1 MPSLNCRNGIR
12 KFWRFTKLKLL
23 SSVWFWLGVLGVSVV
38 TYGVFDAL
46 NTQEEKSVSGV
57 DIQNV
62 QEQTQVEINET
73 TKEADSSASKVEL
86 KPSAEKNVEKE
97 VSTPED
103 TEVIPVE
110 VFLDTARVDVD
121 GLVTLAGRAE
131 PGATIEVLVGEIL
144 IGTISVGKD
153 GSFASIFELSSSE
166 EIRVVVL
173 RTDKGD
179 DFVYADQS
187 LVILPSQ
194 IAKKALEEDLQLPDE
209 VASLEPSGETASVGS
224 VQMKGSVE
232 SQEVETDKSDEKL
245 TSENNVQPE
254 VVENPE
260 IELNEAEI
268 LEEDQAATSSSKQ
281 KEVKVSDGLD
291 KEETVQV
298 DPSQLESQETQAE
311 LESQETQAEL
321 QEALEKSE
329 ILENKAGIPES
340 DSDVSVSDN
349 AADISNPTMD
359 SSKSQPK
366 VVVADSDGVRVLQDD
381 QGAKDQL
388 ALDSIAYDPSGN
400 VTLSGRSNPD
410 GLVRFYV
417 NNEAI
422 SAAKTDDS
430 GYWETDLSD
439 VIPGTYTLRI
449 DELGSRGDVVSRLES
464 PFKREDRQKLAAL
477 IAPSSSPV
485 RINIVTVQPG
495 NTLWAIARKRYG
507 DGLLYVRVFEANRDK
522 IKDPDLIYPGQLFDL
537 PDLN

>member
-1 MPSLNCRNGIR
+1 MNLI
-12 KFWRFTKLKLL
+12 
-23 SSVWFWLGVLGVSVV
+23 SSIWFWLGLLGVSVV

-46 NTQEEKSVSGV
+46 NTQKEKSVSGV

-62 QEQTQVEINET
+62 QVQTQVEINEA
-73 TKEADSSASKVEL
+73 TKEADSSTSKVEL
-86 KPSAEKNVEKE
+86 NPSAEEDVEE
-97 VSTPED
+97 TESAPED
-103 TEVIPVE
+103 AGVIPVE
-110 VFLDTARVDVD
+110 VFLDTARVDAD

-131 PGATIEVLVGEIL
+131 PGATIEVLVGETL
-144 IGTISVGKD
+144 IGTISVGQD

-173 RTDKGD
+173 RTENGD

-194 IAKKALEEDLQLPDE
+194 IVKKALEENLQLPDE
-209 VASLEPSGETASVGS
+209 VASLEPSGEVMSVGS
-224 VQMKGSVE
+224 LEMKGSVE
-232 SQEVETDKSDEKL
+232 SQEAETAKDDEKL
-245 TSENNVQPE
+245 TSETKVQPE
-254 VVENPE
+254 AVEKPE
-260 IELNEAEI
+260 IDVTEPEI
-268 LEEDQAATSSSKQ
+268 LEEDQ
-281 KEVKVSDGLD
+281 
-291 KEETVQV
+291 EETGQV
-298 DPSQLESQETQAE
+298 DPSQLEEQETQ
-311 LESQETQAEL
+311 LEP
-321 QEALEKSE
+321 QEASEKSE
-329 ILENKAGIPES
+329 LSEKKANISES
-340 DSDVSVSDN
+340 DTDVNFSDN
-349 AADISNPTMD
+349 ESEISNSTTN
-359 SSKSQPK
+359 SSTSQPK
-366 VVVADSDGVRVLQDD
+366 VVVADSDGIKVLQDD

-388 ALDSIAYDPSGN
+388 ALDAIAYDPLGN

-422 SAAKTDDS
+422 SAAKTDDT

-449 DELGSRGDVVSRLES
+449 DELGLRGDVVSRLES

>member
-1 MPSLNCRNGIR
+1 LNLI
-12 KFWRFTKLKLL
+12 
-23 SSVWFWLGVLGVSVV
+23 SSIWFWLGLLGVSVV

-46 NTQEEKSVSGV
+46 NTQKEKSVSGV

-62 QEQTQVEINET
+62 QVQTQVEINEA
-73 TKEADSSASKVEL
+73 TKEADSSTSKVEL
-86 KPSAEKNVEKE
+86 NPSAEEDVEE
-97 VSTPED
+97 TESAPED
-103 TEVIPVE
+103 AGVIPVE
-110 VFLDTARVDVD
+110 VFLDTARVDAD

-131 PGATIEVLVGEIL
+131 PGATIEVLVGETL
-144 IGTISVGKD
+144 IGTISVGQD

-173 RTDKGD
+173 RTENGD

-194 IAKKALEEDLQLPDE
+194 IVKKALEENLQLPDE
-209 VASLEPSGETASVGS
+209 VASLEPSGEVMSVGS
-224 VQMKGSVE
+224 LEMKGSVE
-232 SQEVETDKSDEKL
+232 SQEAETAKDDEKL
-245 TSENNVQPE
+245 TSETKVQPE
-254 VVENPE
+254 AVEKPE
-260 IELNEAEI
+260 IDVTEAEI
-268 LEEDQAATSSSKQ
+268 LEEDQ
-281 KEVKVSDGLD
+281 
-291 KEETVQV
+291 EETGQV
-298 DPSQLESQETQAE
+298 DPSQLEEQETQ
-311 LESQETQAEL
+311 LEP
-321 QEALEKSE
+321 QEASEKSE
-329 ILENKAGIPES
+329 LSEKKANISES
-340 DSDVSVSDN
+340 DTDVNFSDN
-349 AADISNPTMD
+349 DSEISNSTTN
-359 SSKSQPK
+359 SSTSQPK
-366 VVVADSDGVRVLQDD
+366 VVVADSDGIKVLQDD

-388 ALDSIAYDPSGN
+388 ALDAIAYDPLGN

-422 SAAKTDDS
+422 SAAKTDDT

-449 DELGSRGDVVSRLES
+449 DELGLRGDVVSRLES

>member
-1 MPSLNCRNGIR
+1 MPSLNCRNGLR
-12 KFWRFTKLKLL
+12 KFWRYTKLNLI
-23 SSVWFWLGVLGVSVV
+23 SSIWFWLGLLGVSVV

-46 NTQEEKSVSGV
+46 NTQEEKSVLGV

-62 QEQTQVEINET
+62 QEQTQVEINEA
-73 TKEADSSASKVEL
+73 TKEADGFTSAIEL
-86 KPSAEKNVEKE
+86 NPTAEKDVEEKE
-97 VSTPED
+97 LTPED
-103 TEVIPVE
+103 AEVIPVE
-110 VFLDTARVDVD
+110 VFLDTARVGVD
-121 GLVTLAGRAE
+121 GLVTLAGRAA
-131 PGATIEVLVGEIL
+131 PGATIEVLVGETL

-166 EIRVVVL
+166 EIRIVVL
-173 RTDKGD
+173 RTDNGD

-194 IAKKALEEDLQLPDE
+194 IARKALNENLQLPDE
-209 VASLEPSGETASVGS
+209 VASLEPSGEIASVGS
-224 VQMKGSVE
+224 VQMKRSIE
-232 SQEVETDKSDEKL
+232 NQEEEGAKDDEKL
-245 TSENNVQPE
+245 TPETKVQHE
-254 VVENPE
+254 AVEKPE
-260 IELNEAEI
+260 IEVTEAEI
-268 LEEDQAATSSSKQ
+268 LEKDQ
-281 KEVKVSDGLD
+281 
-291 KEETVQV
+291 EESGQV
-298 DPSQLESQETQAE
+298 DPSQLEEQETQ
-311 LESQETQAEL
+311 LEL

-329 ILENKAGIPES
+329 LSENKANISES
-340 DSDVSVSDN
+340 DSDISVSDN
-349 AADISNPTMD
+349 DLEISNSTTN
-359 SSKSQPK
+359 SSTLQPK
-366 VVVADSDGVRVLQDD
+366 VVVADSDGVKVLQDD
-381 QGAKDQL
+381 QNAKDQL
-388 ALDSIAYDPSGN
+388 ALDSIAYDPLGN
-400 VTLSGRSNPD
+400 VILSGRSNPD

-422 SAAKTDDS
+422 SAAKTDDT

-449 DELGSRGDVVSRLES
+449 DELGSRGNVVSRLES
-464 PFKREDRQKLAAL
+464 PFKREDREKLAAL

>member
-1 MPSLNCRNGIR
+1 MN
-12 KFWRFTKLKLL
+12 LL
-23 SSVWFWLGVLGVSVV
+23 SSIWFWLGVLGVSVV

-46 NTQEEKSVSGV
+46 NTHEQKSLSGA
-57 DIQNV
+57 DIQII
-62 QEQTQVEINET
+62 QEQVQVEINET
-73 TKEADSSASKVEL
+73 SEEGDSSTSKVEL
-86 KPSAEKNVEKE
+86 SPPAENNVEIE
-97 VSTPED
+97 ESIPED

-131 PGATIEVLVGEIL
+131 PGATIEVRVGETL
-144 IGTISVGKD
+144 IGTISVGQD
-153 GSFASIFELSSSE
+153 GTFASIFELSASE
-166 EIRVVVL
+166 EIRVLVL
-173 RTDKGD
+173 RTAKGD
-179 DFVYADQS
+179 DFIYADES

-194 IAKKALEEDLQLPDE
+194 IAEAALNENLQLPDE
-209 VASLEPSGETASVGS
+209 VTSLESSGEIASVGS
-224 VQMKGSVE
+224 VQMDGSE
-232 SQEVETDKSDEKL
+232 ENQEEDTDKSDQKSTAETK
-245 TSENNVQPE
+245 VQPE
-254 VVENPE
+254 AVEKPE
-260 IELNEAEI
+260 IEVTEAEI
-268 LEEDQAATSSSKQ
+268 VEED
-281 KEVKVSDGLD
+281 
-291 KEETVQV
+291 
-298 DPSQLESQETQAE
+298 
-311 LESQETQAEL
+311 
-321 QEALEKSE
+321 EALTGQPEAVEKPKIEVTEAEIVEEDEAKTGQPEAVEKSE
-329 ILENKAGIPES
+329 LSGNKANISKS
-340 DSDVSVSDN
+340 DSDVRVSDN
-349 AADISNPTMD
+349 DLEISNSTTNK
-359 SSKSQPK
+359 STSQPK
-366 VVVADSDGVRVLQDD
+366 VVVADSDGVKVLQDD
-381 QGAKDQL
+381 QGATDQL
-388 ALDSIAYDPSGN
+388 ALDSIAYDPLGN

-422 SAAKTDDS
+422 SAAKTDDT

-464 PFKREDRQKLAAL
+464 PFKREEREKLAAL

>member
-1 MPSLNCRNGIR
+1 MNLI
-12 KFWRFTKLKLL
+12 
-23 SSVWFWLGVLGVSVV
+23 SSIWFWLGLLGVSVV

-46 NTQEEKSVSGV
+46 NTQKEKSVSGV

-62 QEQTQVEINET
+62 QVQTQAEINEA
-73 TKEADSSASKVEL
+73 TKEADSSTSKVEL
-86 KPSAEKNVEKE
+86 NPSAEEDVEE
-97 VSTPED
+97 TESAPED
-103 TEVIPVE
+103 AGVIPVE
-110 VFLDTARVDVD
+110 VFLDTARVDAD

-131 PGATIEVLVGEIL
+131 PGATIEVLVGETL
-144 IGTISVGKD
+144 IGTISVGQD

-173 RTDKGD
+173 RTENGD

-194 IAKKALEEDLQLPDE
+194 IVKKALEENLQPPDE
-209 VASLEPSGETASVGS
+209 VASLEPSGEVMSVGS
-224 VQMKGSVE
+224 LEMKGSVE
-232 SQEVETDKSDEKL
+232 SQEAETAKDDEKL
-245 TSENNVQPE
+245 TSETKVQPE
-254 VVENPE
+254 AVEKPE
-260 IELNEAEI
+260 IDVTEAEI
-268 LEEDQAATSSSKQ
+268 LEEDQ
-281 KEVKVSDGLD
+281 
-291 KEETVQV
+291 EETGQV
-298 DPSQLESQETQAE
+298 DPSQLEEQETQ
-311 LESQETQAEL
+311 LEP
-321 QEALEKSE
+321 QEASEKSE
-329 ILENKAGIPES
+329 LSEKKANISES
-340 DSDVSVSDN
+340 DTDVNFSDN
-349 AADISNPTMD
+349 DSEISNSTTN
-359 SSKSQPK
+359 SSTSQPK
-366 VVVADSDGVRVLQDD
+366 VVVADSDGIKVLQDD

-388 ALDSIAYDPSGN
+388 ALDAIAYDPLGN

-422 SAAKTDDS
+422 SAAKTDDT

-449 DELGSRGDVVSRLES
+449 DELGLRGDVVSRLES

>member
-1 MPSLNCRNGIR
+1 MNLI
-12 KFWRFTKLKLL
+12 
-23 SSVWFWLGVLGVSVV
+23 SSIWFWLGLLGVSVV

-46 NTQEEKSVSGV
+46 NTQEEKSVLGV

-62 QEQTQVEINET
+62 QEQTQVEINEA
-73 TKEADSSASKVEL
+73 TKEADSSTSAVEL
-86 KPSAEKNVEKE
+86 NPSAEKDVEEKE
-97 VSTPED
+97 STPED
-103 TEVIPVE
+103 AEVITVE

-131 PGATIEVLVGEIL
+131 PGATIEVLVGETL
-144 IGTISVGKD
+144 IGTISVGQD

-166 EIRVVVL
+166 EIRIVVL
-173 RTDKGD
+173 RTDNGD

-194 IAKKALEEDLQLPDE
+194 IARKALNENLQLPDE
-209 VASLEPSGETASVGS
+209 VASLEPSGEIASVGS
-224 VQMKGSVE
+224 VQMKRSVE
-232 SQEVETDKSDEKL
+232 NQEEEGAKDDEKL
-245 TSENNVQPE
+245 TPETKVQHE
-254 VVENPE
+254 AVEKPE
-260 IELNEAEI
+260 IEVTEAEI
-268 LEEDQAATSSSKQ
+268 LEKDQ
-281 KEVKVSDGLD
+281 
-291 KEETVQV
+291 EETGQV
-298 DPSQLESQETQAE
+298 DPSQLEEQETQ
-311 LESQETQAEL
+311 LEL

-329 ILENKAGIPES
+329 LSENKANISES

-349 AADISNPTMD
+349 DLEISNSTTN
-359 SSKSQPK
+359 SSTLQPK
-366 VVVADSDGVRVLQDD
+366 VVVADSDGVKVLQDD
-381 QGAKDQL
+381 QNANDRL
-388 ALDSIAYDPSGN
+388 ALDSIAYDPLGN
-400 VTLSGRSNPD
+400 VILSGRSNPD

-422 SAAKTDDS
+422 SAAKTDDT

-449 DELGSRGDVVSRLES
+449 DELGSRGNVVSRLES
-464 PFKREDRQKLAAL
+464 PFKREDREKLAAL

>member
-1 MPSLNCRNGIR
+1 MNLI
-12 KFWRFTKLKLL
+12 
-23 SSVWFWLGVLGVSVV
+23 SSIWFWLGLLGVSVV

-46 NTQEEKSVSGV
+46 NTQKEKSVSGV

-62 QEQTQVEINET
+62 QVQTQVEINEA
-73 TKEADSSASKVEL
+73 TKEADSSTSKVEL
-86 KPSAEKNVEKE
+86 NPSAEEDVEE
-97 VSTPED
+97 TESAPED
-103 TEVIPVE
+103 AGVIPVE

-131 PGATIEVLVGEIL
+131 PGATIEVLVGETL
-144 IGTISVGKD
+144 IGTISVGQD

-173 RTDKGD
+173 RTDNGD

-194 IAKKALEEDLQLPDE
+194 IVKKALEENLQLPDE
-209 VASLEPSGETASVGS
+209 VASLEPSGEVMSVGS
-224 VQMKGSVE
+224 LEMKGSVE
-232 SQEVETDKSDEKL
+232 SQEAETAKDDEKL
-245 TSENNVQPE
+245 TSETKVQPE
-254 VVENPE
+254 AVEKPE
-260 IELNEAEI
+260 IDVTEAEI
-268 LEEDQAATSSSKQ
+268 LEEDQ
-281 KEVKVSDGLD
+281 
-291 KEETVQV
+291 EETGQV
-298 DPSQLESQETQAE
+298 DPSQLEEQETQ
-311 LESQETQAEL
+311 LEP
-321 QEALEKSE
+321 QEASEKSE
-329 ILENKAGIPES
+329 LSEKKANISES
-340 DSDVSVSDN
+340 DTDVNFSDN
-349 AADISNPTMD
+349 DSEISNSTTN
-359 SSKSQPK
+359 SSTSQPK
-366 VVVADSDGVRVLQDD
+366 VVVADSDGIKVLQDD

-388 ALDSIAYDPSGN
+388 ALDAIAYDPLGN

-422 SAAKTDDS
+422 SAAKTDDT

>member
-1 MPSLNCRNGIR
+1 MNLI
-12 KFWRFTKLKLL
+12 
-23 SSVWFWLGVLGVSVV
+23 SSIWFWLGLLGVGVV

-46 NTQEEKSVSGV
+46 NMQEEKSVLGV

-62 QEQTQVEINET
+62 QEQTQVEINEA
-73 TKEADSSASKVEL
+73 TKEADSSASAVEL
-86 KPSAEKNVEKE
+86 NSSAEKDVEEKE
-97 VSTPED
+97 STPED
-103 TEVIPVE
+103 AEVITVE

-131 PGATIEVLVGEIL
+131 PGATIEVLVGETL
-144 IGTISVGKD
+144 IGTISVGQD

-166 EIRVVVL
+166 EIRIVVL
-173 RTDKGD
+173 RTGNGD

-194 IAKKALEEDLQLPDE
+194 ISRKALNENLQLPDE
-209 VASLEPSGETASVGS
+209 VASLEPSGEIASVGS
-224 VQMKGSVE
+224 VQIKGSVE
-232 SQEVETDKSDEKL
+232 NQEEEGAKDDEKL
-245 TSENNVQPE
+245 TPETKVQHE
-254 VVENPE
+254 AVEKPE
-260 IELNEAEI
+260 IEVTEAEI
-268 LEEDQAATSSSKQ
+268 LEKDQ
-281 KEVKVSDGLD
+281 
-291 KEETVQV
+291 EETGQV
-298 DPSQLESQETQAE
+298 NPSQLEGQETQ
-311 LESQETQAEL
+311 LEL

-329 ILENKAGIPES
+329 LSENKANISES

-349 AADISNPTMD
+349 DLEISNSTTN
-359 SSKSQPK
+359 SSTLQPK
-366 VVVADSDGVRVLQDD
+366 VVVADSDGVKVLQDE
-381 QGAKDQL
+381 QNAKDQL
-388 ALDSIAYDPSGN
+388 ALDSIAYDPLGN
-400 VTLSGRSNPD
+400 VILSGRSNPD

-422 SAAKTDDS
+422 SAAKTDDT

-449 DELGSRGDVVSRLES
+449 DELGSRGNVVSRLES
-464 PFKREDRQKLAAL
+464 PFKREDREKLAAL

>member
-1 MPSLNCRNGIR
+1 MNLI
-12 KFWRFTKLKLL
+12 
-23 SSVWFWLGVLGVSVV
+23 SSIWFWLGLLGVSVV

-46 NTQEEKSVSGV
+46 NTQKEKSVSGV

-62 QEQTQVEINET
+62 QVQTQVEINEA
-73 TKEADSSASKVEL
+73 TKEADSSTSKVEL
-86 KPSAEKNVEKE
+86 NPSAEEDVEE
-97 VSTPED
+97 TESAPED
-103 TEVIPVE
+103 AGVIPVE

-131 PGATIEVLVGEIL
+131 PGATIEVLVGETL
-144 IGTISVGKD
+144 IGTISVGQD

-166 EIRVVVL
+166 EIRIVVL
-173 RTDKGD
+173 RTDNGD

-194 IAKKALEEDLQLPDE
+194 IVKKALEENLQLPDE
-209 VASLEPSGETASVGS
+209 VASLEPSGEVMSVGS
-224 VQMKGSVE
+224 LEMKGSVE
-232 SQEVETDKSDEKL
+232 SQEAETAKDDEKL
-245 TSENNVQPE
+245 TSETKVQPE
-254 VVENPE
+254 AVEKPE
-260 IELNEAEI
+260 IDVTEAEI
-268 LEEDQAATSSSKQ
+268 LEEDQ
-281 KEVKVSDGLD
+281 
-291 KEETVQV
+291 EETGQV
-298 DPSQLESQETQAE
+298 DPSQLEEQETQ
-311 LESQETQAEL
+311 LEP
-321 QEALEKSE
+321 QEASEKSE
-329 ILENKAGIPES
+329 LSEKKANISES
-340 DSDVSVSDN
+340 DTDVNFSDN
-349 AADISNPTMD
+349 DLEISNSTTN
-359 SSKSQPK
+359 SSTSQPK
-366 VVVADSDGVRVLQDD
+366 VVVADSDGIKVLQDD

-388 ALDSIAYDPSGN
+388 ALDAIAYDPLGN

-422 SAAKTDDS
+422 SAAKTDDT

>member
-1 MPSLNCRNGIR
+1 MPSLNCRNGLR
-12 KFWRFTKLKLL
+12 KFWRYTKLNLI
-23 SSVWFWLGVLGVSVV
+23 SSIWFWLGLLGVSVV

-46 NTQEEKSVSGV
+46 NTQEEKSVLGG

-62 QEQTQVEINET
+62 QEQTQVEINEA
-73 TKEADSSASKVEL
+73 TKEADSSKSAVEL
-86 KPSAEKNVEKE
+86 NPSAEKDVEEKE
-97 VSTPED
+97 STPED
-103 TEVIPVE
+103 AEVITVE

-121 GLVTLAGRAE
+121 GFVTLAGRAE
-131 PGATIEVLVGEIL
+131 PEATIEVLVGEIL

-166 EIRVVVL
+166 EIRIVVL
-173 RTDKGD
+173 RTDNGD

-194 IAKKALEEDLQLPDE
+194 IARKALNENLQLPDE
-209 VASLEPSGETASVGS
+209 VESLESSGEIASVGS
-224 VQMKGSVE
+224 IQMKGSVE
-232 SQEVETDKSDEKL
+232 NQEEEGAKDDEKL
-245 TSENNVQPE
+245 TPETKVQHE
-254 VVENPE
+254 AVEKPE
-260 IELNEAEI
+260 IEVTEAEI
-268 LEEDQAATSSSKQ
+268 LEKDQEDS
-281 KEVKVSDGLD
+281 G
-291 KEETVQV
+291 QV
-298 DPSQLESQETQAE
+298 DPSQLEEQETQ
-311 LESQETQAEL
+311 LEL

-329 ILENKAGIPES
+329 LSENKANISES

-349 AADISNPTMD
+349 DLEISNSTTN
-359 SSKSQPK
+359 SSTLQPK
-366 VVVADSDGVRVLQDD
+366 VVVADSDGVKVLQDE
-381 QGAKDQL
+381 QNAKDQL
-388 ALDSIAYDPSGN
+388 ALDSIAYDPLGN
-400 VTLSGRSNPD
+400 VILSGRSNPD

-422 SAAKTDDS
+422 SAAKTDDT
-430 GYWETDLSD
+430 GYWETDLSG

-449 DELGSRGDVVSRLES
+449 DELGSRGNVVSRLES
-464 PFKREDRQKLAAL
+464 PFKREDREKLAAL

>member
-1 MPSLNCRNGIR
+1 MR
-12 KFWRFTKLKLL
+12 
-23 SSVWFWLGVLGVSVV
+23 
-38 TYGVFDAL
+38 A
-46 NTQEEKSVSGV
+46 
-57 DIQNV
+57 
-62 QEQTQVEINET
+62 
-73 TKEADSSASKVEL
+73 TKEADSSTSKVEL
-86 KPSAEKNVEKE
+86 NPSAEKDVEKE
-97 VSTPED
+97 ESTPED
-103 TEVIPVE
+103 AEVIPVE

-144 IGTISVGKD
+144 IGTISVGQD

-173 RTDKGD
+173 RTDNGD

-194 IAKKALEEDLQLPDE
+194 IAKKALEENLQLPDE
-209 VASLEPSGETASVGS
+209 VASLEPSGEVMSVGS
-224 VQMKGSVE
+224 LQMKGSVE
-232 SQEVETDKSDEKL
+232 SQEVETAKDDEKL
-245 TSENNVQPE
+245 TSETKVQPE
-254 VVENPE
+254 AVEKPE
-260 IELNEAEI
+260 IDVTEAEI
-268 LEEDQAATSSSKQ
+268 LEEDQ
-281 KEVKVSDGLD
+281 
-291 KEETVQV
+291 EETGQV
-298 DPSQLESQETQAE
+298 DPSQLEEQETQ
-311 LESQETQAEL
+311 LEP
-321 QEALEKSE
+321 QEASEKSE
-329 ILENKAGIPES
+329 LSENKANISES
-340 DSDVSVSDN
+340 DTDVNFSDN
-349 AADISNPTMD
+349 DSEISNSTTN
-359 SSKSQPK
+359 SSTSQPK
-366 VVVADSDGVRVLQDD
+366 VVVADSDGIKVLQDD

-388 ALDSIAYDPSGN
+388 ALDAIAYDPLGN

-422 SAAKTDDS
+422 SAAKTDDT

-449 DELGSRGDVVSRLES
+449 DELGLRGDVVSRLES

>member
-1 MPSLNCRNGIR
+1 MPSLNCRNGLR
-12 KFWRFTKLKLL
+12 KFWRYTKLNLI
-23 SSVWFWLGVLGVSVV
+23 SSIWFWLGLLGVSVV

-46 NTQEEKSVSGV
+46 NTQKEKSVSGV

-62 QEQTQVEINET
+62 QVQTQVEINEA
-73 TKEADSSASKVEL
+73 TKEADSSTSKVEL
-86 KPSAEKNVEKE
+86 NPSAEEDVEE
-97 VSTPED
+97 TESAPED
-103 TEVIPVE
+103 AGVIPVE
-110 VFLDTARVDVD
+110 VFLDTARVDAD

-131 PGATIEVLVGEIL
+131 PGATIEVLVGETL
-144 IGTISVGKD
+144 IGTISVGQD

-173 RTDKGD
+173 RTDNGD

-194 IAKKALEEDLQLPDE
+194 IVKKALEENLQLPDE
-209 VASLEPSGETASVGS
+209 VASLEPSGEVMSVGS
-224 VQMKGSVE
+224 LEMKGSVE
-232 SQEVETDKSDEKL
+232 SQEAETAKDDEKL
-245 TSENNVQPE
+245 TSETKVQPE
-254 VVENPE
+254 AVEKPE
-260 IELNEAEI
+260 IDVTEAEI
-268 LEEDQAATSSSKQ
+268 LEEDQ
-281 KEVKVSDGLD
+281 
-291 KEETVQV
+291 EETGQV
-298 DPSQLESQETQAE
+298 DPSQLEEQETQ
-311 LESQETQAEL
+311 LEP
-321 QEALEKSE
+321 QEASEKSE
-329 ILENKAGIPES
+329 LSEKKANISES
-340 DSDVSVSDN
+340 DTDVNFSDN
-349 AADISNPTMD
+349 DSEISNSTTN
-359 SSKSQPK
+359 SSTSQPK
-366 VVVADSDGVRVLQDD
+366 VVVADSDGIKVLQDD

-388 ALDSIAYDPSGN
+388 ALDAIAYDPLGN

-422 SAAKTDDS
+422 SAAKTDDT

-449 DELGSRGDVVSRLES
+449 DELGLRGDVVSRLES

>member
-1 MPSLNCRNGIR
+1 MNLI
-12 KFWRFTKLKLL
+12 
-23 SSVWFWLGVLGVSVV
+23 SSIWFWLGVLGVSVV

-62 QEQTQVEINET
+62 QERTQVEINEM

-97 VSTPED
+97 ESTPED

-131 PGATIEVLVGEIL
+131 PGATIEVLVGETL
-144 IGTISVGKD
+144 IGTISVGQD

-173 RTDKGD
+173 RTENGD

-194 IAKKALEEDLQLPDE
+194 IVKKALEENLQLPDE
-209 VASLEPSGETASVGS
+209 VASLEPSGEVMSVGS
-224 VQMKGSVE
+224 LEMKGSVE
-232 SQEVETDKSDEKL
+232 SQEAETAKDDEKL
-245 TSENNVQPE
+245 TSETKVQPE
-254 VVENPE
+254 VVEKPE
-260 IELNEAEI
+260 IDVTEAEI
-268 LEEDQAATSSSKQ
+268 LEEDQ
-281 KEVKVSDGLD
+281 
-291 KEETVQV
+291 EETGQV
-298 DPSQLESQETQAE
+298 DPSQLEEQETQ
-311 LESQETQAEL
+311 LEP
-321 QEALEKSE
+321 QEASEKSE
-329 ILENKAGIPES
+329 LSENKANISES
-340 DSDVSVSDN
+340 DTDVNVSDN
-349 AADISNPTMD
+349 DLEISNSTTN
-359 SSKSQPK
+359 SSTSQPK
-366 VVVADSDGVRVLQDD
+366 VVVADSDGIKVLQDD

-388 ALDSIAYDPSGN
+388 ALDAIAYDPLGN

-422 SAAKTDDS
+422 SAAKTDDT

-449 DELGSRGDVVSRLES
+449 DELGLRGDVVSRLES

>member
-1 MPSLNCRNGIR
+1 M
-12 KFWRFTKLKLL
+12 KLL

-62 QEQTQVEINET
+62 QERTQVEINET

-97 VSTPED
+97 ESTPED

-254 VVENPE
+254 PVENPE

-268 LEEDQAATSSSKQ
+268 LEEDQAETSSSKQ

-298 DPSQLESQETQAE
+298 DPSQLG
-311 LESQETQAEL
+311 SQETQAEL

-329 ILENKAGIPES
+329 ILENKAVIPES

-359 SSKSQPK
+359 SS
-366 VVVADSDGVRVLQDD
+366 DGVRVLQDH

-417 NNEAI
+417 NNEAV

>member
-1 MPSLNCRNGIR
+1 MEIYKLNLI
-12 KFWRFTKLKLL
+12 
-23 SSVWFWLGVLGVSVV
+23 SSIWFWLGLLGVSVV

-46 NTQEEKSVSGV
+46 NTQKEKSVSGV

-62 QEQTQVEINET
+62 QVQTQVEINEA
-73 TKEADSSASKVEL
+73 TKEADSSTSKVEL
-86 KPSAEKNVEKE
+86 NPSAEEDVEE
-97 VSTPED
+97 TESAPED
-103 TEVIPVE
+103 AGVIPVE
-110 VFLDTARVDVD
+110 VFLDTARVDAD

-131 PGATIEVLVGEIL
+131 PGATIEVLVGETL
-144 IGTISVGKD
+144 IGTISVGQD

-173 RTDKGD
+173 RTENGD

-194 IAKKALEEDLQLPDE
+194 IVKKALEENLQLPDE
-209 VASLEPSGETASVGS
+209 VASLEPSGEVMSVGS
-224 VQMKGSVE
+224 LEMKGSVE
-232 SQEVETDKSDEKL
+232 SQEAETAKDDEKL
-245 TSENNVQPE
+245 TSETKVQPE
-254 VVENPE
+254 AVEKPE
-260 IELNEAEI
+260 IDVTEAEI
-268 LEEDQAATSSSKQ
+268 LEEDQ
-281 KEVKVSDGLD
+281 
-291 KEETVQV
+291 EETGQV
-298 DPSQLESQETQAE
+298 DPSQLEEQETQ
-311 LESQETQAEL
+311 LEP
-321 QEALEKSE
+321 QEASEKSE
-329 ILENKAGIPES
+329 LSEKKANISES
-340 DSDVSVSDN
+340 DTDVNFSDN
-349 AADISNPTMD
+349 DSEISNSTTN
-359 SSKSQPK
+359 SSTSQPK
-366 VVVADSDGVRVLQDD
+366 VVVADSDGIKVLQDD

-388 ALDSIAYDPSGN
+388 ALDAIAYDPLGN

-422 SAAKTDDS
+422 SAAKTDDT

-449 DELGSRGDVVSRLES
+449 DELGLRGDVVSRLES

>member
-1 MPSLNCRNGIR
+1 MNLI
-12 KFWRFTKLKLL
+12 
-23 SSVWFWLGVLGVSVV
+23 SSIWFWLGLLGVSVV

-46 NTQEEKSVSGV
+46 NTQKEKSVSGV

-62 QEQTQVEINET
+62 QVQTQAEINEA
-73 TKEADSSASKVEL
+73 TKEADSSTSKVEL
-86 KPSAEKNVEKE
+86 NPSAEEDVEE
-97 VSTPED
+97 TEPAPED
-103 TEVIPVE
+103 AGVIPVE
-110 VFLDTARVDVD
+110 VFLDTARVDAD

-131 PGATIEVLVGEIL
+131 PGATIEVLVGETL
-144 IGTISVGKD
+144 IGTVSVGQD

-173 RTDKGD
+173 RTENGD

-194 IAKKALEEDLQLPDE
+194 IVKKALEENLQLPDE
-209 VASLEPSGETASVGS
+209 VASLEPSGKVMSVGS
-224 VQMKGSVE
+224 LEMKGSVE
-232 SQEVETDKSDEKL
+232 SQEAETAKDDEKL
-245 TSENNVQPE
+245 TSETKVQPE
-254 VVENPE
+254 AVEKPE
-260 IELNEAEI
+260 IDVTEAEI
-268 LEEDQAATSSSKQ
+268 LEEDQ
-281 KEVKVSDGLD
+281 
-291 KEETVQV
+291 EETGQV
-298 DPSQLESQETQAE
+298 DPSQLEEQETQ
-311 LESQETQAEL
+311 LEP
-321 QEALEKSE
+321 QEASEKSE
-329 ILENKAGIPES
+329 LSEKKANISES
-340 DSDVSVSDN
+340 DTDVNFSDN
-349 AADISNPTMD
+349 DSEISNSTTN
-359 SSKSQPK
+359 SSTSQPK
-366 VVVADSDGVRVLQDD
+366 VVVADSDGIKVLQDD

-388 ALDSIAYDPSGN
+388 ALDAIAYDPLGN

-422 SAAKTDDS
+422 SAAKTDDT

>member
-1 MPSLNCRNGIR
+1 MNLI
-12 KFWRFTKLKLL
+12 
-23 SSVWFWLGVLGVSVV
+23 SSIWFWLGLLGVSVV

-46 NTQEEKSVSGV
+46 NTQKEKSVSGV

-62 QEQTQVEINET
+62 QVQTQVEINEA
-73 TKEADSSASKVEL
+73 TKEADSSTSKVEL
-86 KPSAEKNVEKE
+86 NPSAEEDVEE
-97 VSTPED
+97 TESAPED
-103 TEVIPVE
+103 AGVIPVE
-110 VFLDTARVDVD
+110 VFLDTARVDAD

-131 PGATIEVLVGEIL
+131 PGVTIEVLVGETL
-144 IGTISVGKD
+144 IGTISVGQD

-173 RTDKGD
+173 RTENGD

-194 IAKKALEEDLQLPDE
+194 IVKKALEENLELPDE
-209 VASLEPSGETASVGS
+209 VASLEPSGEVMSVGS
-224 VQMKGSVE
+224 LEMKGSVE
-232 SQEVETDKSDEKL
+232 SQEAETAKDDEKL
-245 TSENNVQPE
+245 TSETKVQPE
-254 VVENPE
+254 AVEKPE
-260 IELNEAEI
+260 IDVTEAEI
-268 LEEDQAATSSSKQ
+268 LEEDQ
-281 KEVKVSDGLD
+281 
-291 KEETVQV
+291 EETGQV
-298 DPSQLESQETQAE
+298 DPSQLEEQETQ
-311 LESQETQAEL
+311 LEP
-321 QEALEKSE
+321 QEASEKSE
-329 ILENKAGIPES
+329 LSEKKANISES
-340 DSDVSVSDN
+340 DTDVNFSDN
-349 AADISNPTMD
+349 DSEISNSTTN
-359 SSKSQPK
+359 SSTSQPK
-366 VVVADSDGVRVLQDD
+366 VVVADSDGIKVLQDD

-388 ALDSIAYDPSGN
+388 ALDAIAYDPLGN

-422 SAAKTDDS
+422 SAAKTDDT

-449 DELGSRGDVVSRLES
+449 DELGLRGDVVSRLES

>member
-1 MPSLNCRNGIR
+1 MPSLNCRNGLR
-12 KFWRFTKLKLL
+12 KFWRYTKLNLI
-23 SSVWFWLGVLGVSVV
+23 SSIWFWLGLLGVSVV

-46 NTQEEKSVSGV
+46 NTQKEKSVSGV

-62 QEQTQVEINET
+62 QVQTRAEINEA
-73 TKEADSSASKVEL
+73 TKEADSSTSKVEL
-86 KPSAEKNVEKE
+86 NPSAEEDVEE
-97 VSTPED
+97 TESAPED
-103 TEVIPVE
+103 AGVIPVE
-110 VFLDTARVDVD
+110 VFLDTARVDAD

-131 PGATIEVLVGEIL
+131 PGATIEVLVGETL
-144 IGTISVGKD
+144 IGTISVGQD

-173 RTDKGD
+173 RTENGD

-194 IAKKALEEDLQLPDE
+194 IVKKTLEENLQLPDE
-209 VASLEPSGETASVGS
+209 VASLEPSGEVMSVGS
-224 VQMKGSVE
+224 LEMKGSVE
-232 SQEVETDKSDEKL
+232 SQEAETAKDDEKL
-245 TSENNVQPE
+245 TSETKVQPE
-254 VVENPE
+254 AVEKPE
-260 IELNEAEI
+260 IDVTEAEI
-268 LEEDQAATSSSKQ
+268 LEEDQ
-281 KEVKVSDGLD
+281 
-291 KEETVQV
+291 EETGQV
-298 DPSQLESQETQAE
+298 DPSQLEEQETQ
-311 LESQETQAEL
+311 LEP
-321 QEALEKSE
+321 QEASEKSE
-329 ILENKAGIPES
+329 LSEKKANISES
-340 DSDVSVSDN
+340 DTDVNFSDN
-349 AADISNPTMD
+349 DLEISNSTTN
-359 SSKSQPK
+359 SSTSQPK
-366 VVVADSDGVRVLQDD
+366 VVVADSDGIKVLQDD

-388 ALDSIAYDPSGN
+388 ALDAIAYDPLGN

-422 SAAKTDDS
+422 SAAKTDDT

-449 DELGSRGDVVSRLES
+449 DELGLRGDVVSRLES

>member
-1 MPSLNCRNGIR
+1 MPSLNCRNGLR
-12 KFWRFTKLKLL
+12 KFWRYTKLNLI
-23 SSVWFWLGVLGVSVV
+23 SSIWFWLGLLGVSVV

-62 QEQTQVEINET
+62 QVQTQVEINEA
-73 TKEADSSASKVEL
+73 TKEADSSTSKVEL
-86 KPSAEKNVEKE
+86 NPSAEEDVEE
-97 VSTPED
+97 TESAPED
-103 TEVIPVE
+103 AEVIPVE

-131 PGATIEVLVGEIL
+131 PGATIEVLVGETL
-144 IGTISVGKD
+144 IGTISVGQD

-173 RTDKGD
+173 RTDNGD

-194 IAKKALEEDLQLPDE
+194 IAKKALEENLQLPDE
-209 VASLEPSGETASVGS
+209 VASLEPSGEVMSVGS
-224 VQMKGSVE
+224 LEMKGSVE
-232 SQEVETDKSDEKL
+232 SQEVETAKDDEKL
-245 TSENNVQPE
+245 TSETKVQPE
-254 VVENPE
+254 AVEKPE
-260 IELNEAEI
+260 IDVTEAEI
-268 LEEDQAATSSSKQ
+268 LEEDQ
-281 KEVKVSDGLD
+281 
-291 KEETVQV
+291 EETGQV
-298 DPSQLESQETQAE
+298 DPSQLEEQETQ
-311 LESQETQAEL
+311 LEP
-321 QEALEKSE
+321 QEASEKSE
-329 ILENKAGIPES
+329 LSEKKANISES
-340 DSDVSVSDN
+340 DTDVNFSDN
-349 AADISNPTMD
+349 DSEISNSTTN
-359 SSKSQPK
+359 SSTSQPK
-366 VVVADSDGVRVLQDD
+366 VVVADSDGIKVLQDD

-388 ALDSIAYDPSGN
+388 ALDAIAYDPLGN

-422 SAAKTDDS
+422 SAAKTDDT

>member
-1 MPSLNCRNGIR
+1 MPSLNCRNGLR
-12 KFWRFTKLKLL
+12 KFWRYTKLNLI
-23 SSVWFWLGVLGVSVV
+23 SSIWFWLGLLGVSVV

-46 NTQEEKSVSGV
+46 NTQKEKSVSGV

-62 QEQTQVEINET
+62 QVQTQVEINEA
-73 TKEADSSASKVEL
+73 TKEADSSTSKVEL
-86 KPSAEKNVEKE
+86 NPSAEEDVEE
-97 VSTPED
+97 TESAPED
-103 TEVIPVE
+103 AGVIPVE

-131 PGATIEVLVGEIL
+131 PGATIEVLVGETL
-144 IGTISVGKD
+144 IGTISVGQD

-173 RTDKGD
+173 RTENGD

-194 IAKKALEEDLQLPDE
+194 IVKKALEENLQLPDE
-209 VASLEPSGETASVGS
+209 VASLEPSGEVMSVGS
-224 VQMKGSVE
+224 LEMKGSVE
-232 SQEVETDKSDEKL
+232 SQEAETAKDDEKL
-245 TSENNVQPE
+245 TSETKVQPE
-254 VVENPE
+254 AVEKPE
-260 IELNEAEI
+260 IDVTEAEI
-268 LEEDQAATSSSKQ
+268 LEEDQ
-281 KEVKVSDGLD
+281 
-291 KEETVQV
+291 EETGQV
-298 DPSQLESQETQAE
+298 DPSQLEEQETQ
-311 LESQETQAEL
+311 LEP
-321 QEALEKSE
+321 QEASEKSE
-329 ILENKAGIPES
+329 LSEKKANISES
-340 DSDVSVSDN
+340 DTDVNFSDN
-349 AADISNPTMD
+349 DLEISNSTTN
-359 SSKSQPK
+359 SSTSQPK
-366 VVVADSDGVRVLQDD
+366 VVVADSDGIKVLQDD

-388 ALDSIAYDPSGN
+388 ALDAIAYDPLGN

-422 SAAKTDDS
+422 SAAKTDDT

-449 DELGSRGDVVSRLES
+449 DELGLRGDVVSRLES

>member
-1 MPSLNCRNGIR
+1 MNLI
-12 KFWRFTKLKLL
+12 
-23 SSVWFWLGVLGVSVV
+23 SSIWFWLGLLGVSVV

-46 NTQEEKSVSGV
+46 NTQEEKSVLGV

-62 QEQTQVEINET
+62 QEQTQVEINEA
-73 TKEADSSASKVEL
+73 TKEADASTSAIEL
-86 KPSAEKNVEKE
+86 NPSAEKDVEEKE
-97 VSTPED
+97 STPED
-103 TEVIPVE
+103 AEVIPVE
-110 VFLDTARVDVD
+110 VFLDTARVGVD
-121 GLVTLAGRAE
+121 GLVTLAGRAA
-131 PGATIEVLVGEIL
+131 PGATIEVLVGETL
-144 IGTISVGKD
+144 IGTISVGQD

-166 EIRVVVL
+166 EIRIVVL
-173 RTDKGD
+173 RTDNGD

-194 IAKKALEEDLQLPDE
+194 IVRKALNENLQLPDE
-209 VASLEPSGETASVGS
+209 VASLEPSGEIASVGS
-224 VQMKGSVE
+224 VQMKRSVE
-232 SQEVETDKSDEKL
+232 NQEEEGAKDDEKL
-245 TSENNVQPE
+245 TPETKVQHE
-254 VVENPE
+254 AVEKPE
-260 IELNEAEI
+260 IEVTEAEI
-268 LEEDQAATSSSKQ
+268 LEKDQ
-281 KEVKVSDGLD
+281 
-291 KEETVQV
+291 EETGQV
-298 DPSQLESQETQAE
+298 DPSQLEEQETQ
-311 LESQETQAEL
+311 LEL

-329 ILENKAGIPES
+329 LSENKANISES

-349 AADISNPTMD
+349 DLEISNSTTN
-359 SSKSQPK
+359 SSTLQPK
-366 VVVADSDGVRVLQDD
+366 VVVADSDGVKVLQDD
-381 QGAKDQL
+381 QNAKDQL
-388 ALDSIAYDPSGN
+388 ALDSIAYDPLGN
-400 VTLSGRSNPD
+400 VILSGRSNPD

-422 SAAKTDDS
+422 SAAKTDDT

-449 DELGSRGDVVSRLES
+449 DELGSRGNVVSRLES
-464 PFKREDRQKLAAL
+464 PFKREDREKLAAL

>member
-1 MPSLNCRNGIR
+1 MNLI
-12 KFWRFTKLKLL
+12 
-23 SSVWFWLGVLGVSVV
+23 SSIWFWLGLLGVSVV

-62 QEQTQVEINET
+62 QVQTQVEINEA
-73 TKEADSSASKVEL
+73 TKEADSSTSKVEL
-86 KPSAEKNVEKE
+86 NPSAEEDVEEKE
-97 VSTPED
+97 SAPED
-103 TEVIPVE
+103 AEVIPVE
-110 VFLDTARVDVD
+110 VFLDTARIDVD

-209 VASLEPSGETASVGS
+209 VASLEPSGETAPVGS

-254 VVENPE
+254 PVENPE
-260 IELNEAEI
+260 IELNAAEV
-268 LEEDQAATSSSKQ
+268 LEEDQAQKSSSKQ

-298 DPSQLESQETQAE
+298 DPSQLG
-311 LESQETQAEL
+311 SQETQAEL
-321 QEALEKSE
+321 QETLEKSE
-329 ILENKAGIPES
+329 ILENKAVIPES

-359 SSKSQPK
+359 SSTSQPK
-366 VVVADSDGVRVLQDD
+366 VVVADSDGVRVLQDH

-417 NNEAI
+417 NNEAV

>member
-1 MPSLNCRNGIR
+1 MNLI
-12 KFWRFTKLKLL
+12 
-23 SSVWFWLGVLGVSVV
+23 SSIWFWLGLLGVSVV

-46 NTQEEKSVSGV
+46 NTQKEKSVSGV

-62 QEQTQVEINET
+62 QVQTQVEINEA
-73 TKEADSSASKVEL
+73 TKEADSSTSKVEL
-86 KPSAEKNVEKE
+86 NPSAEKDVEEKE
-97 VSTPED
+97 SAPED
-103 TEVIPVE
+103 AGVIPVE

-131 PGATIEVLVGEIL
+131 PGATIEVLVGETL
-144 IGTISVGKD
+144 IGTISVGQD

-173 RTDKGD
+173 RTENGD

-194 IAKKALEEDLQLPDE
+194 IVKKALEENLQLPDE
-209 VASLEPSGETASVGS
+209 VASLEPSGEVMSVGS
-224 VQMKGSVE
+224 LEMKGSVE
-232 SQEVETDKSDEKL
+232 SQEAETAKDDEKL
-245 TSENNVQPE
+245 TSETKVQPE
-254 VVENPE
+254 AVEKPE
-260 IELNEAEI
+260 IDVTEAEI
-268 LEEDQAATSSSKQ
+268 LEEDQ
-281 KEVKVSDGLD
+281 
-291 KEETVQV
+291 EETGQV
-298 DPSQLESQETQAE
+298 DPSQLEEQETQ
-311 LESQETQAEL
+311 LEP
-321 QEALEKSE
+321 QEASEKSE
-329 ILENKAGIPES
+329 LSEKKANISES
-340 DSDVSVSDN
+340 DTDVNFSDN
-349 AADISNPTMD
+349 DSEISNSTTN
-359 SSKSQPK
+359 SSTSQPK
-366 VVVADSDGVRVLQDD
+366 VVVADSDGIKVLQDD

-388 ALDSIAYDPSGN
+388 ALDAIAYDPLGN

-422 SAAKTDDS
+422 SAAKTDDT

-449 DELGSRGDVVSRLES
+449 DELGLRGDVVSRLES

>member
-1 MPSLNCRNGIR
+1 MPSLNCRNGLR
-12 KFWRFTKLKLL
+12 KFWRYTKLNLI
-23 SSVWFWLGVLGVSVV
+23 SSIWFWLGLLGVSVV

-62 QEQTQVEINET
+62 QEQIQVEINEA
-73 TKEADSSASKVEL
+73 TKEADSSTSKAEL
-86 KPSAEKNVEKE
+86 NRSAEKDVEEKE
-97 VSTPED
+97 STPED
-103 TEVIPVE
+103 AEVIPVE

-131 PGATIEVLVGEIL
+131 PGATIEVLVGETL
-144 IGTISVGKD
+144 IGTISVGQD

-166 EIRVVVL
+166 EIRIVVL
-173 RTDKGD
+173 RTDNGD

-209 VASLEPSGETASVGS
+209 VASLEPSGDIASVGS

-232 SQEVETDKSDEKL
+232 NQEEEGAKDDEKL
-245 TSENNVQPE
+245 TPETKVQHE
-254 VVENPE
+254 AVEKPE
-260 IELNEAEI
+260 IEVTEAEI
-268 LEEDQAATSSSKQ
+268 LEKDQ
-281 KEVKVSDGLD
+281 
-291 KEETVQV
+291 EETGQV
-298 DPSQLESQETQAE
+298 DPSQLEEQETQ
-311 LESQETQAEL
+311 LEL

-329 ILENKAGIPES
+329 LSENKANISES

-349 AADISNPTMD
+349 DLEISNSTTN
-359 SSKSQPK
+359 SSTLQPK
-366 VVVADSDGVRVLQDD
+366 VVVADSDGVKVLQDE
-381 QGAKDQL
+381 QNAKDQL
-388 ALDSIAYDPSGN
+388 ALDSIAYDPLGN
-400 VTLSGRSNPD
+400 VILSGRSNPD

-422 SAAKTDDS
+422 SAAKTDDT

-449 DELGSRGDVVSRLES
+449 DELGSRGNVVSRLES
-464 PFKREDRQKLAAL
+464 PFKREDREKLAAL

>member
-1 MPSLNCRNGIR
+1 M
-12 KFWRFTKLKLL
+12 
-23 SSVWFWLGVLGVSVV
+23 
-38 TYGVFDAL
+38 
-46 NTQEEKSVSGV
+46 
-57 DIQNV
+57 
-62 QEQTQVEINET
+62 
-73 TKEADSSASKVEL
+73 
-86 KPSAEKNVEKE
+86 
-97 VSTPED
+97 
-103 TEVIPVE
+103 
-110 VFLDTARVDVD
+110 DTARVDVD

-131 PGATIEVLVGEIL
+131 PGATIEVLVGETL
-144 IGTISVGKD
+144 IGTISVGQD

-173 RTDKGD
+173 RTDNGD

-194 IAKKALEEDLQLPDE
+194 IAKKALEENLQLPDE
-209 VASLEPSGETASVGS
+209 VASLEPSGEVMSVGS
-224 VQMKGSVE
+224 LEMKGSVE
-232 SQEVETDKSDEKL
+232 SQEAETAKDDEKL
-245 TSENNVQPE
+245 TSETKVQPE
-254 VVENPE
+254 AVEKPE
-260 IELNEAEI
+260 IDVTEAEI
-268 LEEDQAATSSSKQ
+268 LEEDQ
-281 KEVKVSDGLD
+281 
-291 KEETVQV
+291 EETGQV
-298 DPSQLESQETQAE
+298 DPSQLEEQETQ
-311 LESQETQAEL
+311 LEP
-321 QEALEKSE
+321 QEASEKSE
-329 ILENKAGIPES
+329 LSEKKANISES
-340 DSDVSVSDN
+340 DTDVNFSDN
-349 AADISNPTMD
+349 DSEISNSTTN
-359 SSKSQPK
+359 SSTSQPK
-366 VVVADSDGVRVLQDD
+366 VVVADSDGIKVLQDD

-388 ALDSIAYDPSGN
+388 ALDAIAYDPLGN

-422 SAAKTDDS
+422 SAAKTDDT

>member
-1 MPSLNCRNGIR
+1 M
-12 KFWRFTKLKLL
+12 KLL
-23 SSVWFWLGVLGVSVV
+23 TSVWFWLGALGVSVV

-46 NTQEEKSVSGV
+46 NTQEEV
-57 DIQNV
+57 
-62 QEQTQVEINET
+62 QVEVNEA
-73 TKEADSSASKVEL
+73 TKETDTSTSKVEL
-86 KPSAEKNVEKE
+86 NPTAEKDVEEKE
-97 VSTPED
+97 STPEY
-103 TEVIPVE
+103 TEVITVE

-121 GLVTLAGRAE
+121 GLVTLAGRAD
-131 PGATIEVLVGEIL
+131 PGATIEVLVGETL
-144 IGTISVGKD
+144 IGTISVEQD

-173 RTDKGD
+173 RTDNGD

-209 VASLEPSGETASVGS
+209 VASLEPSGEVMSAGS
-224 VQMKGSVE
+224 LQTKGSVE
-232 SQEVETDKSDEKL
+232 SQKVETAKDDEKL
-245 TSENNVQPE
+245 TSETKVQPE
-254 VVENPE
+254 AVEKPE
-260 IELNEAEI
+260 IDVTEAEI
-268 LEEDQAATSSSKQ
+268 LEEDQ
-281 KEVKVSDGLD
+281 
-291 KEETVQV
+291 EETGQV
-298 DPSQLESQETQAE
+298 DPSQLEEQETQ
-311 LESQETQAEL
+311 LEP
-321 QEALEKSE
+321 QEASEKSE
-329 ILENKAGIPES
+329 LSENKANISES
-340 DSDVSVSDN
+340 DTDVNVSDN
-349 AADISNPTMD
+349 DLKISNSTTN
-359 SSKSQPK
+359 SSASQPK
-366 VVVADSDGVRVLQDD
+366 VVVADSDGIKVLQDD

-388 ALDSIAYDPSGN
+388 ALDAIAYDPLGN

-422 SAAKTDDS
+422 SAAKTDDT

>member
-1 MPSLNCRNGIR
+1 MNLI
-12 KFWRFTKLKLL
+12 
-23 SSVWFWLGVLGVSVV
+23 SSIWFWLGLLGVSVV

-46 NTQEEKSVSGV
+46 NTQKEKSVSGV

-62 QEQTQVEINET
+62 QVQTQVEINEA
-73 TKEADSSASKVEL
+73 TKQADSSTSKVEL
-86 KPSAEKNVEKE
+86 NPSAEEDVEE
-97 VSTPED
+97 TESAPED
-103 TEVIPVE
+103 AGVIPVE
-110 VFLDTARVDVD
+110 VFLDTARVDAD

-131 PGATIEVLVGEIL
+131 PGATIEVLVGETL
-144 IGTISVGKD
+144 IGTISVGQD

-173 RTDKGD
+173 RTENGD

-194 IAKKALEEDLQLPDE
+194 IVKKALEENLQLPDE
-209 VASLEPSGETASVGS
+209 VASLEPSGEVMSVGS
-224 VQMKGSVE
+224 LEMKGSVE
-232 SQEVETDKSDEKL
+232 SQEAETAKDDEKL
-245 TSENNVQPE
+245 TSETKVQPE
-254 VVENPE
+254 AVEKPE
-260 IELNEAEI
+260 IDVTEAEI
-268 LEEDQAATSSSKQ
+268 LEEDQ
-281 KEVKVSDGLD
+281 
-291 KEETVQV
+291 EETGQV
-298 DPSQLESQETQAE
+298 DPSQLEEQETQ
-311 LESQETQAEL
+311 LEP
-321 QEALEKSE
+321 QEASEKSE
-329 ILENKAGIPES
+329 LSEKKANISES
-340 DSDVSVSDN
+340 DTDVNFSDN
-349 AADISNPTMD
+349 DSEISNSTTN
-359 SSKSQPK
+359 SSTSQPK
-366 VVVADSDGVRVLQDD
+366 VVVADSDGIKVLQDD

-388 ALDSIAYDPSGN
+388 ALDAIAYDPLGN

-422 SAAKTDDS
+422 SAAKTDDT

-449 DELGSRGDVVSRLES
+449 DELGLRGDVVSRLES

>member
-1 MPSLNCRNGIR
+1 MPSLNCRNGLR
-12 KFWRFTKLKLL
+12 KFWRYTKLNLI
-23 SSVWFWLGVLGVSVV
+23 SSIWFWLGLLGVSVV

-46 NTQEEKSVSGV
+46 NTQEEKSVLGV

-62 QEQTQVEINET
+62 QEQTQVEINEA
-73 TKEADSSASKVEL
+73 TKEAAGSTSAIEL
-86 KPSAEKNVEKE
+86 NPTAEKDVGEKE
-97 VSTPED
+97 STPED
-103 TEVIPVE
+103 AEVIPVE
-110 VFLDTARVDVD
+110 VFLDTARVGVD

-131 PGATIEVLVGEIL
+131 PGATIEVLVGETL
-144 IGTISVGKD
+144 IGTISVGQD

-166 EIRVVVL
+166 EIRIVVL
-173 RTDKGD
+173 RTDNGD

-194 IAKKALEEDLQLPDE
+194 IARKALNENLQLPDE
-209 VASLEPSGETASVGS
+209 VASLEPSGEIASVGS

-232 SQEVETDKSDEKL
+232 NQEEEGAKDDEKL
-245 TSENNVQPE
+245 TPETKVQHE
-254 VVENPE
+254 AVEKPE
-260 IELNEAEI
+260 IEVTEAEI
-268 LEEDQAATSSSKQ
+268 LEKDQ
-281 KEVKVSDGLD
+281 
-291 KEETVQV
+291 EETGQV
-298 DPSQLESQETQAE
+298 DPSQLEEQETQ
-311 LESQETQAEL
+311 LEL

-329 ILENKAGIPES
+329 LSENKANISES
-340 DSDVSVSDN
+340 DSDISVSDN
-349 AADISNPTMD
+349 DLEISNSTTN
-359 SSKSQPK
+359 SSTLQPK
-366 VVVADSDGVRVLQDD
+366 VVVADSDGVKVLQDD
-381 QGAKDQL
+381 QNAKDQL
-388 ALDSIAYDPSGN
+388 ALDSIAYDPLGN
-400 VTLSGRSNPD
+400 VILSGRSNPD

-422 SAAKTDDS
+422 SAAKTDDT

-449 DELGSRGDVVSRLES
+449 DELGSRGNVVSRLES
-464 PFKREDRQKLAAL
+464 PFKREDREKLAAL

>member
-1 MPSLNCRNGIR
+1 MPSLNCRNGLR
-12 KFWRFTKLKLL
+12 KFWRYTKLNLI
-23 SSVWFWLGVLGVSVV
+23 SSIWFWLGLLGVSVV

-46 NTQEEKSVSGV
+46 NTQKEKSVSGV

-62 QEQTQVEINET
+62 QVQTQVEINEA
-73 TKEADSSASKVEL
+73 TKQADSSTSKVEL
-86 KPSAEKNVEKE
+86 NPSAEKDVEEKE
-97 VSTPED
+97 SAPED
-103 TEVIPVE
+103 AEVIPVE

-131 PGATIEVLVGEIL
+131 PGATIEVLVGETL
-144 IGTISVGKD
+144 IGTISVGQD

-173 RTDKGD
+173 RTENGD

-194 IAKKALEEDLQLPDE
+194 IVKKALEENLQLPDE
-209 VASLEPSGETASVGS
+209 VASLEPSGEVMSVGS
-224 VQMKGSVE
+224 LEMKGSVE
-232 SQEVETDKSDEKL
+232 SQEAETAKDDEKL
-245 TSENNVQPE
+245 TSETKVQPE
-254 VVENPE
+254 AVEKPE
-260 IELNEAEI
+260 IDVTEAEI
-268 LEEDQAATSSSKQ
+268 LEEDQ
-281 KEVKVSDGLD
+281 
-291 KEETVQV
+291 EETGQV
-298 DPSQLESQETQAE
+298 DPSQLEEQETQ
-311 LESQETQAEL
+311 LEP
-321 QEALEKSE
+321 QEASEKSE
-329 ILENKAGIPES
+329 LSEKKANISES
-340 DSDVSVSDN
+340 DTDVNFSDN
-349 AADISNPTMD
+349 DSEISNSTTN
-359 SSKSQPK
+359 SSTSQPK
-366 VVVADSDGVRVLQDD
+366 VVVADSDGIKVLQDD

-388 ALDSIAYDPSGN
+388 ALDAIAYDPLGN

-422 SAAKTDDS
+422 SAAKTDDT

-449 DELGSRGDVVSRLES
+449 DELGLRGDVVSRLES

>member
-1 MPSLNCRNGIR
+1 MNLI
-12 KFWRFTKLKLL
+12 
-23 SSVWFWLGVLGVSVV
+23 SSIWFWLGLLGVSVV

-46 NTQEEKSVSGV
+46 NTQKEKSVSGV

-62 QEQTQVEINET
+62 QVQTQVEINEA
-73 TKEADSSASKVEL
+73 TKEADSSTSKVEL
-86 KPSAEKNVEKE
+86 NPSAEEDVEE
-97 VSTPED
+97 TESAPED
-103 TEVIPVE
+103 AGVIPVE
-110 VFLDTARVDVD
+110 VFLDTARVDAD

-131 PGATIEVLVGEIL
+131 PGATIEVLVGETL
-144 IGTISVGKD
+144 IGTISVGQD

-173 RTDKGD
+173 RTENGD

-194 IAKKALEEDLQLPDE
+194 IVKNALEENLQLPDE
-209 VASLEPSGETASVGS
+209 VASLEPSGEVMSVGS
-224 VQMKGSVE
+224 LEMKGSVE
-232 SQEVETDKSDEKL
+232 SQEAETAKDDEKL
-245 TSENNVQPE
+245 TSETKVQPE
-254 VVENPE
+254 AVEKPE
-260 IELNEAEI
+260 IDVTEAEI
-268 LEEDQAATSSSKQ
+268 LEEDQ
-281 KEVKVSDGLD
+281 
-291 KEETVQV
+291 EETGQV
-298 DPSQLESQETQAE
+298 DPSQLEEQETQ
-311 LESQETQAEL
+311 LEP
-321 QEALEKSE
+321 QEASEKSE
-329 ILENKAGIPES
+329 LSEKKANISES
-340 DSDVSVSDN
+340 DTDVNFSDN
-349 AADISNPTMD
+349 ESEISNSTTN
-359 SSKSQPK
+359 SSTSQPK
-366 VVVADSDGVRVLQDD
+366 VVVADSDGIKVLQDD

-388 ALDSIAYDPSGN
+388 ALDAIAYDPLGN

-422 SAAKTDDS
+422 SAAKTDDT

>member
-1 MPSLNCRNGIR
+1 MNLI
-12 KFWRFTKLKLL
+12 
-23 SSVWFWLGVLGVSVV
+23 SSIWFWLGLLGVSVV

-46 NTQEEKSVSGV
+46 NTQKEKSVSGV

-62 QEQTQVEINET
+62 QVQTQVEINEA
-73 TKEADSSASKVEL
+73 TKEADSSTSKVEL
-86 KPSAEKNVEKE
+86 NPSAEEDVEE
-97 VSTPED
+97 TESAPED
-103 TEVIPVE
+103 AGVIPVE
-110 VFLDTARVDVD
+110 VFLDTARVDAD

-131 PGATIEVLVGEIL
+131 PGATIEVLVGETL
-144 IGTISVGKD
+144 IGTISVGQD

-173 RTDKGD
+173 RTENGD

-194 IAKKALEEDLQLPDE
+194 IVKKALEENLKLPDE
-209 VASLEPSGETASVGS
+209 VASLEPSGEVMSVGS
-224 VQMKGSVE
+224 LQMKGSVE
-232 SQEVETDKSDEKL
+232 SQKVETAKDDEKL
-245 TSENNVQPE
+245 TSETKVQPE
-254 VVENPE
+254 AVEKPE
-260 IELNEAEI
+260 IDVTEAEI
-268 LEEDQAATSSSKQ
+268 LEEDQ
-281 KEVKVSDGLD
+281 
-291 KEETVQV
+291 EETGQV
-298 DPSQLESQETQAE
+298 DPSQLEEQETQ
-311 LESQETQAEL
+311 LEP
-321 QEALEKSE
+321 QEASEKSE
-329 ILENKAGIPES
+329 LSEKKANISES
-340 DSDVSVSDN
+340 DTDVNFSDN
-349 AADISNPTMD
+349 DSEISNSTTN
-359 SSKSQPK
+359 SSTSQPK
-366 VVVADSDGVRVLQDD
+366 VVVADSDGIKVLQDD

-388 ALDSIAYDPSGN
+388 ALDAIAYDPLGN

-422 SAAKTDDS
+422 SAAKTDDT

-449 DELGSRGDVVSRLES
+449 DELGLRGDVVSRLES

>member
-1 MPSLNCRNGIR
+1 MPSLNCRNGLR
-12 KFWRFTKLKLL
+12 KFWRYTKLNLI
-23 SSVWFWLGVLGVSVV
+23 SSIWFWLGLLGVSVV

-62 QEQTQVEINET
+62 QVQTQVEINEA
-73 TKEADSSASKVEL
+73 TKEADSSTSKVEL
-86 KPSAEKNVEKE
+86 NPSAEEDVEE
-97 VSTPED
+97 TESAPED
-103 TEVIPVE
+103 AEVIPVE

-131 PGATIEVLVGEIL
+131 PGATIEVLVGETL
-144 IGTISVGKD
+144 IGTISVGQD

-173 RTDKGD
+173 RTDNGD

-194 IAKKALEEDLQLPDE
+194 IAKKALEENLQLPDE
-209 VASLEPSGETASVGS
+209 VASLEPSGEVMSVGS
-224 VQMKGSVE
+224 LQMKGSVE
-232 SQEVETDKSDEKL
+232 SQEVETAKDDEKL
-245 TSENNVQPE
+245 TSETKVQPE
-254 VVENPE
+254 AVEKPE
-260 IELNEAEI
+260 IDVTEAEI
-268 LEEDQAATSSSKQ
+268 LEEDQ
-281 KEVKVSDGLD
+281 
-291 KEETVQV
+291 EETGQV
-298 DPSQLESQETQAE
+298 DPSQLEEQETQ
-311 LESQETQAEL
+311 LEP
-321 QEALEKSE
+321 QEASEKSE
-329 ILENKAGIPES
+329 LSENKANISES
-340 DSDVSVSDN
+340 DTDVNFSDN
-349 AADISNPTMD
+349 DSEISNSTTN
-359 SSKSQPK
+359 SSTSQPK
-366 VVVADSDGVRVLQDD
+366 VVVADSDGIKVLQDD

-388 ALDSIAYDPSGN
+388 ALDAIAYDPLGN

-422 SAAKTDDS
+422 SAAKTDDT